1 MIFFSGLFMVVLSF
15 VVFVMFCD
23 PINSSKERGTWF
35 EDTCAAVMMM
45 GLGIAIIGAL
55 LWIGKALT

>member
-15 VVFVMFCD
+15 AVFVMFVD
-23 PINSSKERGTWF
+23 PINDKRAWL
-35 EDTCAAVMMM
+35 EDACAAVMMM

>member
-1 MIFFSGLFMVVLSF
+1 MIFFGGLFMIVVSF

-23 PINSSKERGTWF
+23 PINSSKDRGTWF

-45 GLGIAIIGAL
+45 GLGVALIGAL
-55 LWIGKALT
+55 LWIGRVLG